1 MGVTNSDELST
12 IEGSVE
18 QHRCEYGQSYMIDDD
33 GDDESDGDDNDDD
46 SSR

>member
-18 QHRCEYGQSYMIDDD
+18 QHRCEYSQSYMINDD
-33 GDDESDGDDNDDD
+33 GDYDDNG
-46 SSR
+46 R